1 MTFPTHTHLVP
12 RLHTVFPSIPC
23 SNMLAA
29 CRACHPTPSDAKV
42 HSCLLYIIVSRP
54 RPVPADLS
62 SYIRTDKPLEV
73 IALYFY
79 CITPVVLYTCN
90 AHASAVRTKWICIG
104 H

>member
-1 MTFPTHTHLVP
+1 
-12 RLHTVFPSIPC
+12 
-23 SNMLAA
+23 MLAA
-29 CRACHPTPSDAKV
+29 CRACHPTLSDAKV

-54 RPVPADLS
+54 GIPADFS
-62 SYIRTDKPLEV
+62 SYYIRTDKTLEV

-90 AHASAVRTKWICIG
+90 AHASAVRTKWIRIG